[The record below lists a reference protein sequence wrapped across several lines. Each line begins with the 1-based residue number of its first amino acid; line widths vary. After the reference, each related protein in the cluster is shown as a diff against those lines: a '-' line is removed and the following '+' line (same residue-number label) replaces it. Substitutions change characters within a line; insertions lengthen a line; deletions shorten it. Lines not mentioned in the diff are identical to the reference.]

1 MLTTDGELL
10 VVRRTPEKYDEVKRY
25 KVAESQTWAHPA
37 LVPGG
42 VLIRDA
48 AALTLWNWK

>member
-1 MLTTDGELL
+1 
-10 VVRRTPEKYDEVKRY
+10 VKRY
-25 KVAESQTWAHPA
+25 KLAESQTWAHPV

-48 AALTLWNWK
+48 TGLTLWSLK

>member
-1 MLTTDGELL
+1 MASCSWS
-10 VVRRTPEKYDEVKRY
+10 RTPEKYDELKRY
-25 KVAESQTWAHPA
+25 KVAESQTWAHPV

-48 AALTLWNWK
+48 TALWRR